1 LLPQPEQEPIVRK
14 YHFQDACMS
23 LGSALLK
30 RAYLSKST
38 GLPWDEI
45 KFDRKR
51 DARLGKPCWLTPSA
65 PPSDHGSSRVAWPTI
80 DFNVSHQK
88 GIVILVGVCQNS
100 PVVSRFL
107 PEIATDVVSPN
118 ERNDV
123 GTIANSG
130 LSDFISTFSDVLSEQ
145 EAFALTYTLPPGSS
159 LTLLSMQQI
168 PMSAL
173 GRLDRTTACGVK
185 CEVKVDRE
193 TVAFDSDIIIE
204 EKVRNFYAIFSLKEA
219 FVKMGGEGLAATWI
233 RECEF
238 HGVRAPAKASVA
250 RCSLAGTF
258 GETLS
263 NGYSPEHQRSECEST
278 QEDDDDGGFQ
288 ITLDGEDV
296 TDVAAEIQSFEEDY
310 LLSTMLKPASL
321 LGAGKFPGW
330 ERVSLERDIMSLARP
345 Q

>member
-1 LLPQPEQEPIVRK
+1 
-14 YHFQDACMS
+14 MS

-38 GLPWDEI
+38 GIPWDEV

-51 DARLGKPCWLTPSA
+51 DARLGKPCWLAPSS
-65 PPSDHGSSRVAWPTI
+65 PPSSHVSSQVAWPTI

-88 GIVILVGVCQNS
+88 GIVLLVGICQHS
-100 PVVSRFL
+100 PAISGDP

-118 ERNDV
+118 ERNDL
-123 GTIANSG
+123 GSIANSG

-145 EAFALTYTLPPGSS
+145 ESFALTYTLPPGSS

-168 PMSAL
+168 HVSAL

-185 CEVKVDRE
+185 CEVKLDRE
-193 TVAFDSDIIIE
+193 TVVFDSDIIIE

-219 FVKMGGEGLAATWI
+219 FVKMGGDGLAATWI

-238 HGVRAPAKASVA
+238 HGVRAPIKASVA

-263 NGYSPEHQRSECEST
+263 NGYSLDHQRSEAEST
-278 QEDDDDGGFQ
+278 EEDHVEVGFQ
-288 ITLDGEDV
+288 ITLDGEEV

-310 LLSTMLKPASL
+310 LLSTMLKPVSL
-321 LGAGKFPGW
+321 LGGGRFPGW
-330 ERVSLERDIMSLARP
+330 ERVNLERDIMSLACP